1 MMINRVP
8 GLARLTNSV
17 VTGPVPAP
25 SSTMHLASL
34 KSMVIMCDRT
44 GRSIFLERYLLRQNG
59 MRQFNSNFEGS
70 SRQRAKGRP
79 KSED

>member
-1 MMINRVP
+1 MMN
-8 GLARLTNSV
+8 
-17 VTGPVPAP
+17 
-25 SSTMHLASL
+25 LASL
-34 KSMVIMCDRT
+34 KLMVIMCGRT